1 MRVGILTGGGDCPGL
16 NAVIRAAVR
25 KGIFH
30 YKDEF
35 VGFLEGWRGVVENQ
49 TRPLDTN
56 AVSGILQLGGT
67 ILRTSRTNPRKME
80 GGIDKCLATIK
91 ANNLDALI
99 TIGGDDTQGVANA
112 LIEKGVKIVGVP
124 KTIDNDLS
132 GTDACF
138 GFDTAVSIAAEAI
151 DRLHSTAE
159 AHNRVIVCE
168 VMGRD
173 AGWIAIT
180 SGIAGGA
187 DAIGVP
193 EKPLDIDHICK
204 VLQYRHEHGKKF
216 SIVVVAEGTKLPSGQ
231 KATQGAKLDAFGH
244 ERLSGVGQA
253 VAELIEQKTG
263 YETRSVN
270 LGHTQRGGTPT
281 AYDRMLAT
289 RYGTAAIDL
298 VHQGNFGRLVVL
310 RGTEITSIP
319 LKDAIAKTRTIGDDL
334 IALAEDLQPEV

>member
-49 TRPLDTN
+49 TRPLDAN

-193 EKPLDIDHICK
+193 EKPLDIDNICK

-281 AYDRMLAT
+281 AFDRMLAT

-334 IALAEDLQPEV
+334 IALAEGLQPEV